1 MLLSL
6 HEVFEKGP
14 NAYFHCSYPQ
24 KPINLVRSINKIL
37 AKVLATRMNQVLVS
51 LLLDSQNAFI
61 RVDKF

>member
-1 MLLSL
+1 
-6 HEVFEKGP
+6 
-14 NAYFHCSYPQ
+14 
-24 KPINLVRSINKIL
+24 LVRSINKIL